1 MLDGPNWSS
10 EKEARYENLAPA
22 NGITPL
28 PLPLSFL
35 HVASSLTLASMSLN
49 PWLRPWLKLY
59 SK

>member
-1 MLDGPNWSS
+1 MFDSSKWSP

-22 NGITPL
+22 TGIA
-28 PLPLSFL
+28 PLPLSF
-35 HVASSLTLASMSLN
+35 VQLTMTFALVGMGMN